1 MYKVH
6 VNVLLCLVVCLTLLA
21 SFFLPSHIS
30 LKHVPPTISPLP
42 SPPSPPPPP
51 PLPPLFLSAVI
62 QTIERDFN
70 LQPAT
75 QSRVIIGYTTTAGY
89 RLSSSKSGGTA
100 CCSLVGL
107 LEAARKCYNSKA
119 SENGG
124 IGEIGRDKGK
134 EGGGE
139 GCKGGSE
146 SAEGRER
153 GGGEGGERGG
163 GKGEEGGGE
172 GCKGGSESAEGEE
185 RGGGE
190 GEERGGGEGKGRSEW
205 EEGEERGGGGQK
217 GRRTGR
223 DGIFELL
230 VLIRGETTQHRFAR
244 CSLLH

>member
-1 MYKVH
+1 MYISNIIVRHNIMYRVYVQRACKCVA
-6 VNVLLCLVVCLTLLA
+6 LPCCLFDLA
-21 SFFLPSHIS
+21 CFFLPSFSS
-30 LKHVPPTISPLP
+30 LIKTCTSRHFP
-42 SPPSPPPPP
+42 S
-51 PLPPLFLSAVI
+51 PPLFLSAVI

-119 SENGG
+119 SENGR
-124 IGEIGRDKGK
+124 IGEIGRDK
-134 EGGGE
+134 E
-139 GCKGGSE
+139 
-146 SAEGRER
+146 
-153 GGGEGGERGG
+153 
-163 GKGEEGGGE
+163 EEGGGE
-172 GCKGGSESAEGEE
+172 GCKGGSESAEGGE

-190 GEERGGGEGKGRSEW
+190 GEERGGGEGKGGSEW

-217 GRRTGR
+217 GTGR